1 MRKIILY
8 VACSLDGKIADR
20 EGNVDW
26 LDTIPNPDHS
36 DYGYSDFI
44 KSVDTTLMGN
54 KTYQQVLGFDVPFPY
69 KETKNYVITRDG
81 TLTNDENVEYI
92 HQNIADFVSDLKNK
106 PGKDIWCIGG
116 GQLVALLLDHKLL
129 DKIQVFIMPIILG
142 EGIPLTGK
150 LKEFS
155 NLEYVKSIEHSSG
168 VMEFHYILSAD

>member
-92 HQNIADFVSDLKNK
+92 HQNIADFISDLKNK
-106 PGKDIWCIGG
+106 AILHISRFSSKAGSP
-116 GQLVALLLDHKLL
+116 LVIYLPLLHHNLN
-129 DKIQVFIMPIILG
+129 VF
-142 EGIPLTGK
+142 
-150 LKEFS
+150 
-155 NLEYVKSIEHSSG
+155 N
-168 VMEFHYILSAD
+168 